1 MDLNNVMA
9 LYKTYQNFNNTTLLR
24 MLDDGLFSKQEVALQ
39 KKSSK
44 FYSCLS
50 KTLQYTTWV
59 LPVNGEIWNQTRIML
74 TGYLVPRDAV
84 EELSSN
90 LMNKE

>member
-1 MDLNNVMA
+1 
-9 LYKTYQNFNNTTLLR
+9 

-39 KKSSK
+39 EKKISK
-44 FYSCLS
+44 FYGCLS

-59 LPVNGEIWNQTRIML
+59 LPVNREIWNQTRIIL
-74 TGYLVPRDAV
+74 TKYLVPRDAV